1 MAKLKIALDAGHG
14 FNTSGK
20 RTPDGEREWSFN
32 DKVLR
37 YAQAE
42 LLKYEVEILRLDD
55 PTGKTDVSLKARTDK
70 ANAWKADVLVSI
82 HQNANTGKWGSWGGT
97 ETYIAPNASAKSKE
111 LANAVQKE
119 LVAALGLRNRG
130 VKSSNLHMVRES
142 KMPAI
147 LTEGAFMDSTT
158 DIATLR
164 SEAKLKAQGVAIARG
179 IIAVYKP
186 KLKPTTTPKPTPA
199 PSTGTKYRVVVGTF
213 GNRDNANAQVAKLK
227 AKGFDSFLAAY
238 EGKFRVVAGTF
249 ANRENA
255 IAQQTKLKKAG
266 FDSFL
271 LAI

>member
-37 YAQAE
+37 YAKAE
-42 LLKYEVEILRLDD
+42 LEKYEVEILRLDD

-70 ANAWKADVLVSI
+70 ANAWKADLLVSI

-111 LANAVQKE
+111 LANAVQKQ

-130 VKSSNLHMVRES
+130 VKISNLHMVRES
-142 KMPAI
+142 RMPAI

-164 SEAKLKAQGVAIARG
+164 SEAKLKAQGVAIAKG

-186 KLKPTTTPKPTPA
+186 KLKPTATPKPAPA
-199 PSTGTKYRVVVGTF
+199 KTHIGVATAKMNMSLREKPDAGSKLIKTLPKGSAWKFNEILPNGWIKMGSGYASNVDGKYF
-213 GNRDNANAQVAKLK
+213 NIELDWSAK
-227 AKGFDSFLAAY
+227 
-238 EGKFRVVAGTF
+238 
-249 ANRENA
+249 
-255 IAQQTKLKKAG
+255 
-266 FDSFL
+266 
-271 LAI
+271 